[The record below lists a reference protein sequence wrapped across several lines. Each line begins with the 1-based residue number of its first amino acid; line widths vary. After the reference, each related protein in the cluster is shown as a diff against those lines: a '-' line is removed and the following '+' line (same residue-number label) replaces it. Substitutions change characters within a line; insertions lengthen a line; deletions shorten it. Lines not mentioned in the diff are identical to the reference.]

1 VNRELALKLME
12 GANTVIEAE
21 TQGRKVKVN
30 KVASSSLL
38 KDSRFK
44 DLFENPDF
52 EINKTADE
60 YRLLNP
66 AVSRLDQDRKK
77 RLDKAVKNQLENAGD
92 ASTLRN
98 PLLDDDF
105 SDSERKGS
113 KRKLDEVSL
122 RISLSFKIGRYN
134 LKNYINCNY
143 NYNIYNFYTDCL
155 ICF

>member
-1 VNRELALKLME
+1 ME
-12 GANTVIEAE
+12 GASTVIEAE
-21 TQGRKVKVN
+21 TQGKKVKTQVN
-30 KVASSSLL
+30 KIASSSLL

-77 RLDKAVKNQLENAGD
+77 RLDKAIKNQFENADD

-122 RISLSFKIGRYN
+122 CISFSF
-134 LKNYINCNY
+134 
-143 NYNIYNFYTDCL
+143 NFVLTA
-155 ICF
+155 

>member
-1 VNRELALKLME
+1 MNRELALKLME
-12 GANTVIEAE
+12 GASTVIEAE
-21 TQGRKVKVN
+21 TQGKKVKTQVN
-30 KVASSSLL
+30 KIASSSLL

-77 RLDKAVKNQLENAGD
+77 RLDKAIKNQFENADD

-122 RISLSFKIGRYN
+122 CISFS
-134 LKNYINCNY
+134 LKVRLQFATYL
-143 NYNIYNFYTDCL
+143 FREL
-155 ICF
+155 KS

>member
-1 VNRELALKLME
+1 MKLME
-12 GANTVIEAE
+12 GASTVIEAE
-21 TQGRKVKVN
+21 TQGKKVKTQVN
-30 KVASSSLL
+30 KIASSSLL

-77 RLDKAVKNQLENAGD
+77 RLDKAIKNQFENADD

-122 RISLSFKIGRYN
+122 CISFSF
-134 LKNYINCNY
+134 
-143 NYNIYNFYTDCL
+143 NFVLTA
-155 ICF
+155 

>member
-1 VNRELALKLME
+1 MNRELALKLME
-12 GANTVIEAE
+12 GASTVIEAE
-21 TQGRKVKVN
+21 TQGKKVKTQVN
-30 KVASSSLL
+30 KIASSSLL

-77 RLDKAVKNQLENAGD
+77 RLDKAIKNQFENADD

-122 RISLSFKIGRYN
+122 CISFSF
-134 LKNYINCNY
+134 
-143 NYNIYNFYTDCL
+143 NFVLTA
-155 ICF
+155 

>member
-1 VNRELALKLME
+1 MNRELALKLME
-12 GANTVIEAE
+12 GASTVIEAE
-21 TQGRKVKVN
+21 TQGKKVKTQVN
-30 KVASSSLL
+30 KIASSSLL

-77 RLDKAVKNQLENAGD
+77 RLDKAIKNQFENADD

-105 SDSERKGS
+105 SDSERNGS

-122 RISLSFKIGRYN
+122 CISFSF
-134 LKNYINCNY
+134 
-143 NYNIYNFYTDCL
+143 NFVLTA
-155 ICF
+155 